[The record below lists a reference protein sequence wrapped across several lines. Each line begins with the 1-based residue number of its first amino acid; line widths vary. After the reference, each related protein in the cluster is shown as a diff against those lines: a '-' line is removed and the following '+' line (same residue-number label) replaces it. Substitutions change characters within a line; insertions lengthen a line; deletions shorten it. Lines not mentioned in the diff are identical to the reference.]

1 TRAFCPLILE
11 TESRRIQRGKGN
23 RGSIPTSDETRVRLD
38 LIHCQ
43 RHNQQRTAAFAILS
57 LFVNPKD
64 FMYEF
69 AVTPAVTQIRR
80 RGVEIA
86 EVAAG
91 SLGAELELESGDRVM
106 SVNGRAVCDYLD
118 FRFQTAG
125 ETEMVVDV
133 LKPSGEHWELN
144 IERDEAEDFGLS
156 FEQIVPRQC
165 ANECLFCFCKGNP
178 ETARPSLF
186 VRDEDVRLSFLYG
199 NYTTLTSI
207 TDEEMRRVV
216 EQRLTPQYVSV
227 HATDLEVRAYLLGI
241 DKQRA
246 DISGKMRQMLDAG
259 IEIHAQVVLCPT
271 INDGEILRKTIA
283 DLAELHPRVSSVAIV
298 PLGLTRY
305 LNDARLTPV
314 TPEFCR
320 QAIREVT
327 GIQRD
332 LRAKLGTTFA
342 FLGDEIY
349 LRAGRAVPSR
359 KHYGDYPQI
368 EDGIG
373 MVRSF
378 ENEFSALRRR
388 LERRARAAGGSLGRS
403 PSELFG
409 TILTGTLFAPVL
421 RRQVE
426 RLNVRLGTRLHV
438 AAVENDY
445 FGGDV
450 SVAGLLTGG
459 DFAAARERVRGDFVI
474 MPRVALKSDEAIM
487 LDGMRLEDLQSQFEV
502 PLYAFDFAGFAEMLE
517 NITRER
523 VPARQPQTQQPAVR
537 VSG

>member
-1 TRAFCPLILE
+1 
-11 TESRRIQRGKGN
+11 
-23 RGSIPTSDETRVRLD
+23 
-38 LIHCQ
+38 
-43 RHNQQRTAAFAILS
+43 
-57 LFVNPKD
+57 
-64 FMYEF
+64 MYEF

-80 RGVEIA
+80 RGVSIT
-86 EVAAG
+86 EVTTG
-91 SLGAELELESGDRVM
+91 SIGAELDLEPGDRIM
-106 SVNGRAVCDYLD
+106 RVNGRVVRDYLD

-125 ETEMVVDV
+125 ETDLVIDV
-133 LKPSGEHWELN
+133 RKTGGEDWELN
-144 IERDEAEDFGLS
+144 IEREESEDLGLG

-207 TDEEMRRVV
+207 TEDEMRRVL
-216 EQRLTPQYVSV
+216 EQRLSPQYVSV
-227 HATDLEVRAYLLGI
+227 HATDLDVRAYLLGI
-241 DKQRA
+241 DKNRA

-271 INDGEILRKTIA
+271 INDGEILRQTIY
-283 DLAELHPRVSSVAIV
+283 DLAGLHPGVSSVAIV

-305 LNDARLTPV
+305 LNDPTLTPV

-320 QAIREVT
+320 ETIKQVSVM
-327 GIQRD
+327 QKD
-332 LRAKLGTTFA
+332 LRAQLGTTFA

-349 LRAGRAVPSR
+349 LKAGRSVPSR

-378 ENEFSALRRR
+378 MNQFQSLMRRMDR
-388 LERRARAAGGSLGRS
+388 AKASEATPERSVC
-403 PSELFG
+403 G
-409 TILTGTLFAPVL
+409 TIMTGTLFAPVL
-421 RRQVE
+421 EQLIDGMNQRF
-426 RLNVRLGTRLHV
+426 GTRLKVV
-438 AAVENDY
+438 AVRNEY

-459 DFAAARERVRGDFVI
+459 DFLAARGEISGDFVI
-474 MPRVALKSDEAIM
+474 IPKVALKSDEAIM
-487 LDGMRLEDLQSQFEV
+487 LDGMRFEALREEFDV
-502 PLYAFDFAGFAEMLE
+502 PLHACDFQDLVST
-517 NITRER
+517 ITG
-523 VPARQPQTQQPAVR
+523 TLN
-537 VSG
+537 